1 MNINIDNNLY
11 KMHII
16 NKDNFNNYKQLL
28 NNVNI
33 CDNVF
38 VGQSYEKLSYS
49 LIEDGYLGFF
59 LSNVDNTFIY
69 SSIVI
74 DFSCSQIIDKINVDI
89 NVDIKNSTEVV
100 LLCSNPLKRIK
111 YLTYYFFY
119 NIIHSF
125 IPLYHP
131 ETKHI
136 YLYVAKGYDNTKA
149 ISFYNKLGFK
159 SLTYK
164 KEIMKFTYK

>member
-59 LSNVDNTFIY
+59 FIK
-69 SSIVI
+69 
-74 DFSCSQIIDKINVDI
+74 C
-89 NVDIKNSTEVV
+89 
-100 LLCSNPLKRIK
+100 
-111 YLTYYFFY
+111 
-119 NIIHSF
+119 
-125 IPLYHP
+125 
-131 ETKHI
+131 
-136 YLYVAKGYDNTKA
+136 
-149 ISFYNKLGFK
+149 
-159 SLTYK
+159 
-164 KEIMKFTYK
+164 